1 MIEWLWSVLVAFF
14 RRPDADA
21 AEALFKANAGMDR
34 LAGRLESQLEKSET
48 KLESARHSLDE
59 CLESRRHDAQ
69 ELAALTDKL
78 NRIQQRHDDDDA
90 TV

>member
-1 MIEWLWSVLVAFF
+1 
-14 RRPDADA
+14 
-21 AEALFKANAGMDR
+21 MDR